1 VTPTIPSGGS
11 AAGTDN
17 AAPVSSAKSIVLTGG
32 SGNVGRVLR
41 KALAGRVKTVR
52 ILDLADPGELAE
64 HESWAAADITDLA
77 ALTAA
82 VEGADAIVHFAGYP
96 NERAVEDM
104 LRVNVLG
111 THNVYEAAVRAGIGR
126 VVMASSNHATG
137 FYPRDA
143 RIGVEDQMR
152 PDSLYGLSKCWGE
165 LEAGVYFEKAG
176 LRTLAIRIGNAG
188 ERPFDP
194 RGLAVWI
201 SPRDLAQL
209 VLIGL
214 EHPDIDCTTVYGV
227 SATDA
232 TWWDNSVA
240 AALGYRPQDRTIDFA
255 APEAFQPKA
264 SPLPEVTDHFQG
276 AGFCALNHDGVVRR
290 RRFWRPASPFAAGD
304 AS

>member
-1 VTPTIPSGGS
+1 VTLPVPPGS
-11 AAGTDN
+11 SSPAGTDS
-17 AAPVSSAKSIVLTGG
+17 AAPPSSAKSIVLTGG

-41 KALAGRVKTVR
+41 RALAGRIGAVR
-52 ILDLADPGELAE
+52 ILDLADPGDLAE
-64 HESWAAADITDLA
+64 HESWARVDITDLA

-82 VEGADAIVHFAGYP
+82 VERADAIVHFAGYP
-96 NERAVEDM
+96 NERAVEDI

-126 VVMASSNHATG
+126 VVLASSNHATG
-137 FYPRDA
+137 FYPRDV
-143 RIGVEDQMR
+143 RVGVEDQMR

-165 LEAGVYFEKAG
+165 LEAGLYFEKAG

-214 EHPDIDCTTVYGV
+214 EHPDIDCTIVYGV
-227 SATDA
+227 SGTDA
-232 TWWDNSVA
+232 AWWDNSVA
-240 AALGYRPQDRTIDFA
+240 TALGYRPQDRTVDFA
-255 APEAFQPKA
+255 APEAFQPKP

-276 AGFCALNHDGVVRR
+276 AGFCALGHDGAVRR
-290 RRFWRPASPFAAGD
+290 RRVWRNRS
-304 AS
+304 

>member
-1 VTPTIPSGGS
+1 MTPSAPPGSSSPAGSDS
-11 AAGTDN
+11 AA
-17 AAPVSSAKSIVLTGG
+17 PESSAKSIVLTGG

-41 KALAGRVKTVR
+41 KALAGRIAAVH
-52 ILDLADPGELAE
+52 ILDLADPGALAG
-64 HESWAAADITDLA
+64 HESWAPVDICDLD

-96 NERAVEDM
+96 NERAAEDI

-111 THNVYEAAVRAGIGR
+111 THNVYEAARRTGIGR
-126 VVMASSNHATG
+126 VVLASSNHVTG

-143 RIGVEDQMR
+143 RVGVEDQMR
-152 PDSLYGLSKCWGE
+152 PDGLYGLSKCWGE

-176 LRTLAIRIGNAG
+176 IRTLAIRIGNAG
-188 ERPFDP
+188 ERPLDP

-214 EHPDIDCTTVYGV
+214 EHPDIDCTAVYGA
-227 SATDA
+227 SANDA
-232 TWWDNSVA
+232 AWWDNSVA
-240 AALGYRPQDRTIDFA
+240 TALGYRPQDRTIDFA

-264 SPLPEVTDHFQG
+264 SPLPQVTDHFQG
-276 AGFCALNHDGVVRR
+276 GVFCALNHDGVVRR
-290 RRFWRPASPFAAGD
+290 RRVWRTKS
-304 AS
+304 

>member
-1 VTPTIPSGGS
+1 MISDVPPGSGPAGAEAL
-11 AAGTDN
+11 AAAT
-17 AAPVSSAKSIVLTGG
+17 SAKSIVLTGG

-41 KALAGRVKTVR
+41 RALTGRIAAVH
-52 ILDLADPGELAE
+52 ILDVVDPSPLAE
-64 HESWAAADITDLA
+64 HESWSSIDITDLA

-96 NERAVEDM
+96 NERAAEDM

-111 THNVYEAAVRAGIGR
+111 THNVYEAAARAGIGR
-126 VVMASSNHATG
+126 VVLASSNHVTG

-143 RIGVEDQMR
+143 SVGVEDQMR

-176 LRTLAIRIGNAG
+176 IRTLAIRIGNAG

-214 EHPDIDCTTVYGV
+214 EHPEIDCTTVYGV

-232 TWWDNSVA
+232 AWWDNSVA
-240 AALGYRPQDRTIDFA
+240 TALGYRPQDRTVDFA
-255 APEAFQPKA
+255 APEAFQPKV

-276 AGFCALNHDGVVRR
+276 AGFCALGHDGAVRR
-290 RRFWRPASPFAAGD
+290 RRVWRNRS
-304 AS
+304 

>member
-1 VTPTIPSGGS
+1 MTSSVPSGGS
-11 AAGTDN
+11 ATSAETI
-17 AAPVSSAKSIVLTGG
+17 ASAKSIVLTGG
-32 SGNVGRVLR
+32 AGNVGRVLR
-41 KALAGRVKTVR
+41 RALGGRIGAVR
-52 ILDLADPGELAE
+52 ILDIADPGPLAE
-64 HESWAAADITDLA
+64 HESWVPADITDLQ

-96 NERAVEDM
+96 NERAAEDI

-111 THNVYEAAVRAGIGR
+111 THNVYEAAVRTGINR
-126 VVMASSNHATG
+126 VVQASSNHVTG

-143 RIGVEDQMR
+143 RVGVEDQMR
-152 PDSLYGLSKCWGE
+152 PDGLYGLSKCWGE

-176 LRTLAIRIGNAG
+176 IRTLAIRIGNAG

-232 TWWDNSVA
+232 AWWDNSVA
-240 AALGYRPQDRTIDFA
+240 AALGYRPQDRTVDFA
-255 APEAFQPKA
+255 APEAFQPKP
-264 SPLPEVTDHFQG
+264 SPLPQVTDHFQG
-276 AGFCALNHDGVVRR
+276 AGFCTLNHDGAVRR
-290 RRFWRPASPFAAGD
+290 RRIWRPASPSSVGD

>member
-1 VTPTIPSGGS
+1 MTPTVPSGGS
-11 AAGTDN
+11 AAGTGN
-17 AAPVSSAKSIVLTGG
+17 AAPASSTQSIVLTGG

-41 KALAGRVKTVR
+41 KALAGRVKAVR
-52 ILDLADPGELAE
+52 ILDLADPGDLAA
-64 HESWAAADITDLA
+64 HESWSAVDITDLA

-111 THNVYEAAVRAGIGR
+111 THNVYEAAVRTGIGR
-126 VVMASSNHATG
+126 VVLASSNHTTG

-143 RIGVEDQMR
+143 RVGVEDQMR

-165 LEAGVYFEKAG
+165 LEAGLYFEKTG

-214 EHPDIDCTTVYGV
+214 EHPDVDCTTVYGV
-227 SATDA
+227 SGTDA

-240 AALGYRPQDRTIDFA
+240 TALGYRPQDRTVDFA
-255 APEAFQPKA
+255 APEAFQPKP

-276 AGFCALNHDGVVRR
+276 AGFCTLNHDGAVRR
-290 RRFWRPASPFAAGD
+290 RRFWRPSSPSSSENAS
-304 AS
+304 

>member
-1 VTPTIPSGGS
+1 MTPPAPPGS
-11 AAGTDN
+11 SSPAGTGD
-17 AAPVSSAKSIVLTGG
+17 AASLSSAKSIVLTGG

-41 KALAGRVKTVR
+41 RALAGRIGAVR
-52 ILDLADPGELAE
+52 ILDLADPGELAA
-64 HESWAAADITDLA
+64 HESWAAADITDLS

-96 NERAVEDM
+96 NERAAEDM

-126 VVMASSNHATG
+126 VVLASSNHVTG

-143 RIGVEDQMR
+143 QVGVEDQMR
-152 PDSLYGLSKCWGE
+152 PDGLYGLSKCWGE
-165 LEAGVYFEKAG
+165 LEASVYFEKTG
-176 LRTLAIRIGNAG
+176 IRTLAIRIGNAG
-188 ERPFDP
+188 ERPVDP

-227 SATDA
+227 SGTDA

-264 SPLPEVTDHFQG
+264 SPLPQVSDHFQG
-276 AGFCALNHDGVVRR
+276 AGFCALGHDGAVRR
-290 RRFWRPASPFAAGD
+290 RRFWRTSSSSGD

>member
-1 VTPTIPSGGS
+1 MTSTVPPGSGPAGAHGVAPT
-11 AAGTDN
+11 
-17 AAPVSSAKSIVLTGG
+17 SSAKSIVLTGG
-32 SGNVGRVLR
+32 AGNVGRVLR
-41 KALAGRVKTVR
+41 RALAGRIAAVR
-52 ILDLADPGELAE
+52 ILDIVDPGPLAE
-64 HESWAAADITDLA
+64 HESWVPADITDLA

-96 NERAVEDM
+96 NERAAEDM

-126 VVMASSNHATG
+126 VVLASSNHVTG

-152 PDSLYGLSKCWGE
+152 PDGLYGLSKCWGE
-165 LEAGVYFEKAG
+165 LEAGIYFEKTG
-176 LRTLAIRIGNAG
+176 IRTLAIRIGNAG
-188 ERPFDP
+188 ERPFDA

-214 EHPDIDCTTVYGV
+214 EHPEIDCTTVYGA

-232 TWWDNSVA
+232 AWWDNSVA
-240 AALGYRPQDRTIDFA
+240 TALGYRPQDRTVDFA
-255 APEAFQPKA
+255 APEAFQPKV
-264 SPLPEVTDHFQG
+264 SPLPQVTDHFQG
-276 AGFCALNHDGVVRR
+276 GWFSAQGHDGAVRR
-290 RRFWRPASPFAAGD
+290 RRVWRSR
-304 AS
+304 S

>member
-1 VTPTIPSGGS
+1 MPGSGCSKESELISTFQPG
-11 AAGTDN
+11 AGVAG
-17 AAPVSSAKSIVLTGG
+17 AAPVASAKSIVLTGG
-32 SGNVGRVLR
+32 AGNVGRVLR
-41 KALAGRVKTVR
+41 KALAGRIGAVR
-52 ILDLADPGELAE
+52 ILDIVDPGPLAE
-64 HESWAAADITDLA
+64 HESWVPADITDLA

-126 VVMASSNHATG
+126 VVLASSNHVTG

-143 RIGVEDQMR
+143 RVGVEDQMR
-152 PDSLYGLSKCWGE
+152 PDGLYGLSKCWGE
-165 LEAGVYFEKAG
+165 LEAGVYFEKVG
-176 LRTLAIRIGNAG
+176 IRTLAIRIGNAG
-188 ERPFDP
+188 ERPFDA

-214 EHPDIDCTTVYGV
+214 EHPDIDCTAVYGV

-240 AALGYRPQDRTIDFA
+240 TALGYRPQDRTVDFA
-255 APEAFQPKA
+255 APEAFQPKP
-264 SPLPEVTDHFQG
+264 SPLPQVTDHFQG
-276 AGFCALNHDGVVRR
+276 AGFCALGHDGVVRR
-290 RRFWRPASPFAAGD
+290 RRVWGNRS
-304 AS
+304 